1 MTNIRNMSGQET
13 RGRRNF
19 GVMAVTQHALG
30 VSCCVHANSRELM
43 KPERRH
49 QQQQQQKHQK
59 RSRLDN
65 KTE

>member
-49 QQQQQQKHQK
+49 QQQQ
-59 RSRLDN
+59 
-65 KTE
+65 